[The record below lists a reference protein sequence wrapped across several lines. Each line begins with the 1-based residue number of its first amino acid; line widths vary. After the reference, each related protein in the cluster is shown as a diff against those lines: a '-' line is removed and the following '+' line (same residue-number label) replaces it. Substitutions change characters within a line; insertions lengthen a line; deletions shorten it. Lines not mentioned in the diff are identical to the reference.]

1 MMIRVLLADDQ
12 NLIREGLKALLE
24 QEPDLQVIADVDNG
38 CDAVQQAEAL
48 QPDVVLMDLTM
59 PKMDGITATQTICA
73 RCPEI
78 RVLVLTASDDEASIR
93 TALQVGARGY
103 LLKDM
108 SPDELANAVRTA
120 HKGFTQLSPGILQ
133 KAMAASFL
141 SSGEGLAH
149 AYRSEAETTGRFA
162 SRYSE
167 EAAFSAHRGNGALG
181 DSSGLRSIDT
191 SDSTNVLP
199 FPTSSLRS
207 MPLNAMHSP
216 PPGFAKLTA
225 RERQVLK
232 LIAAGSSNREI
243 ARSLDI
249 SEGTVKNHVASI
261 LGRLNLR
268 DRTQAA
274 IVANSVMPLLN

>member
-1 MMIRVLLADDQ
+1 MIRVLLADDQ

-48 QPDVVLMDLTM
+48 QPDVVLIDLKM
-59 PKMDGITATQTICA
+59 PRMDGITATQTICE
-73 RCPEI
+73 RCPET
-78 RVLVLTASDDEASIR
+78 RVLVLTASDDEASVKQ
-93 TALQVGARGY
+93 ALQVGARGY

-133 KAMAASFL
+133 KAMA
-141 SSGEGLAH
+141 G
-149 AYRSEAETTGRFA
+149 
-162 SRYSE
+162 
-167 EAAFSAHRGNGALG
+167 
-181 DSSGLRSIDT
+181 SID
-191 SDSTNVLP
+191 SDVAVKPAIEPTNVLP
-199 FPTSSLRS
+199 FVPSRRMTTISAPAASL
-207 MPLNAMHSP
+207 
-216 PPGFAKLTA
+216 PPGFTKLTG

-232 LIAAGSSNREI
+232 LIAEGASNREI
-243 ARSLDI
+243 ASSLSI

-274 IVANSVMPLLN
+274 IVATSVMPLLN

>member
-1 MMIRVLLADDQ
+1 MIRVLLADDQ

-24 QEPDLQVIADVDNG
+24 QEPDLEVIADVDNG
-38 CDAVQQAEAL
+38 CDAITQTEAL

-59 PKMDGITATQTICA
+59 PKMDGIAATQNICE
-73 RCPEI
+73 RFPDI
-78 RVLVLTASDDEASIR
+78 RVLVLTASDDGDSIR

-133 KAMAASFL
+133 KAMAAD
-141 SSGEGLAH
+141 EITAAVPH
-149 AYRSEAETTGRFA
+149 ASM
-162 SRYSE
+162 
-167 EAAFSAHRGNGALG
+167 AAPAQLTN
-181 DSSGLRSIDT
+181 
-191 SDSTNVLP
+191 NVLP
-199 FPTSSLRS
+199 FPASQRRLDSDL
-207 MPLNAMHSP
+207 
-216 PPGFAKLTA
+216 PPGFMKLTA

-243 ARSLDI
+243 AQSLDI

-274 IVANSVMPLLN
+274 IVANTVMSLL

>member
-1 MMIRVLLADDQ
+1 MIRVLLADDQ

-24 QEPDLQVIADVDNG
+24 QEPDLQVVADVDNG
-38 CDAVQQAEAL
+38 CDAVEQTEAL
-48 QPDVVLMDLTM
+48 QPDVVLMDLKM
-59 PKMDGITATQTICA
+59 PGMDGITATQAICE
-73 RCPEI
+73 RCPET
-78 RVLVLTASDDEASIR
+78 RVLVLTATDDETSVR

-133 KAMAASFL
+133 KALAAS
-141 SSGEGLAH
+141 
-149 AYRSEAETTGRFA
+149 
-162 SRYSE
+162 
-167 EAAFSAHRGNGALG
+167 
-181 DSSGLRSIDT
+181 IDEPPIEPVEPPI
-191 SDSTNVLP
+191 TNVLP
-199 FPTSSLRS
+199 F
-207 MPLNAMHSP
+207 MPSRHRAPATNL

-225 RERQVLK
+225 RERQVLR
-232 LIAAGSSNREI
+232 LIAEGSSNREI

-274 IVANSVMPLLN
+274 IIATSVMPLLN